1 MRNLFTGLVP
11 WFFIYSALVF
21 VAATRGT
28 PLDHLALVASEAR
41 VHELNGMVA
50 KKEIVLKW

>member
-50 KKEIVLKW
+50 KKEIVLK